1 MRVKVEIMLSSDAIQ
16 EVLDVYVDEHTDWS
30 NFTDLLR
37 ALLEAEYRIKQLIEE
52 EAEQKHELFE
62 G

>member
-1 MRVKVEIMLSSDAIQ
+1 MRVKVDIMLSSGAMQ
-16 EVLDVYVDEHTDWS
+16 EVLDVDVDEHTDWA

-52 EAEQKHELFE
+52 GEE
-62 G
+62 

>member
-1 MRVKVEIMLSSDAIQ
+1 MRVRVAIMLSSGAMQ
-16 EVLDVYVDEHTDWS
+16 EVLDVNVDEDTDWA

-52 EAEQKHELFE
+52 SAAENDA
-62 G
+62 

>member
-1 MRVKVEIMLSSDAIQ
+1 MRVRVDIMLSSGVMQ
-16 EVLDVYVDEHTDWS
+16 EVLDVDVDEHTNWA

-52 EAEQKHELFE
+52 RAEHDS
-62 G
+62 

>member
-1 MRVKVEIMLSSDAIQ
+1 MLSSDAIQ